1 MRPHYLFAL
10 ALFMPAAAWCEPPR
24 SAVEWLNRMSRAAH
38 DLSYEGTFTY
48 EHDGRMQT
56 MQLFH
61 GTGGEGE
68 RDRLI
73 TLDGASREVVR
84 EGGRVTAIL
93 PDHKAVVEEEAGP
106 GIPLPI
112 NVPTRIDQLESFYQT
127 RVGGLAR
134 VAGEAARKIV
144 IVPRDHYRYGQ
155 TLWLDEKTGL
165 LLKAELRDGRN
176 GVVEQLVFTRLK
188 VYEHGLPAGVLKA
201 QSPADGLTRYAPH
214 EGGEHP
220 PTPDQSRWVVTNLP
234 AGFREEMRRTHNMP
248 GTKTAV
254 EHRVFSDGLASVS
267 VFIEPARGRK
277 GQRARTLH
285 KGALNAYTRYV
296 DNQKV
301 TVLGDV
307 PAATVRL
314 IGDGVTAAR
323 TARQ

>member
-10 ALFMPAAAWCEPPR
+10 ALFLPAAAWCEPR
-24 SAVEWLNRMSRAAH
+24 SAVDWLNRMSQAAH
-38 DLSYEGTFTY
+38 DLNYEGTFTY
-48 EHDGRMQT
+48 EHGGRMQT
-56 MQLFH
+56 MQIFH
-61 GTGGEGE
+61 GTSGEGE

-73 TLDGASREVVR
+73 ALDGASREVVR

-93 PDHKAVVEEEAGP
+93 PDHKAVVEEEAGS
-106 GIPLPI
+106 GTPLPI
-112 NVPTRIDQLESFYQT
+112 NVPTRIDQLESFYQI
-127 RVGGLAR
+127 RVGGLGR
-134 VAGEAARKIV
+134 VAGQAARKIM
-144 IVPRDHYRYGQ
+144 IVPRDRYRYGQ
-155 TLWLDEKTGL
+155 SLWLDQNTGL

-188 VYEHGLPAGVLKA
+188 VYEKGLPAGVLKA
-201 QSPADGLTRYAPH
+201 QSPSEGLTRYAH
-214 EGGEHP
+214 EGEEQP
-220 PTPDQSRWVVTNLP
+220 ATPDQSRWVVTNLP

-248 GTKTAV
+248 GTKMPV

-277 GQRARTLH
+277 MQRARTLH